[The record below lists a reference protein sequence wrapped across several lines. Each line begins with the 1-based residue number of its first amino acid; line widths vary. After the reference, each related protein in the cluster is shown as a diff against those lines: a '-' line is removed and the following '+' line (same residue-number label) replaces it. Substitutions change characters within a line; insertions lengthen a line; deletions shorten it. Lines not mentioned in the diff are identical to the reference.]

1 MLQLPPAT
9 PREQHVSFLDIF
21 PLDAGHNAPS
31 RSSSIRRPVDQRCQ
45 SSRLRSR
52 RPPELFF
59 LVALQ
64 LAGRA
69 WGRAGGILRPYPASR
84 VHKTVGNRSGSGLG
98 WYQTDPNSKF
108 KFEFQ
113 KMKNFQKIPKNTS
126 SCDESNGVKFFQI
139 FIHLVYFCEH
149 LKLKKHAYK
158 SIQIYTIRIQRN
170 WN

>member
-21 PLDAGHNAPS
+21 PLYAGHNAPS

-52 RPPELFF
+52 RPPALFF

-84 VHKTVGNRSGSGLG
+84 VHKTVGNRSDLTGYRSNRSG
-98 WYQTDPNSKF
+98 PVSNRPKF
-108 KFEFQ
+108 KIQIWIQ
-113 KMKNFQKIPKNTS
+113 KMKNFQKKIPKNTS
-126 SCDESNGVKFFQI
+126 RCDESNSVKFSQKFVC
-139 FIHLVYFCEH
+139 LTYFS
-149 LKLKKHAYK
+149 
-158 SIQIYTIRIQRN
+158 SI
-170 WN
+170 